1 MEVSSTLDNCASE
14 EIVSSYYMDP
24 LIQISVL
31 LHAAECSERYIEFH
45 HLLSRKCTSMI
56 LNLRSDISLRSSHSG
71 HVRSGS
77 YDNIPTPGPQVK
89 TISLQ
94 TYALQ
99 HSTHLRLRNSLL
111 THPAATRR
119 LVSPADEVRRQNQV
133 CNLSDL
139 SPRLVATTREG
150 SRSATEPVS
159 LVSL

>member
-1 MEVSSTLDNCASE
+1 MEVSSTQDNCASE
-14 EIVSSYYMDP
+14 DIVSLFMDP

-31 LHAAECSERYIEFH
+31 LHAAECSEKNIEFH
-45 HLLSRKCTSMI
+45 HLLSSKCTSMI
-56 LNLRSDISLRSSHSG
+56 LNPRSDISLRSSHSG

-89 TISLQ
+89 TILLP
-94 TYALQ
+94 YAFQ
-99 HSTHLRLRNSLL
+99 HSTHFRLRNSLL

-133 CNLSDL
+133 CNLWDL

-150 SRSATEPVS
+150 SRSTTEPENLAS
-159 LVSL
+159 L

>member
-31 LHAAECSERYIEFH
+31 LHAAECSGRIFEFH
-45 HLLSRKCTSMI
+45 HLLSSKGI
-56 LNLRSDISLRSSHSG
+56 VLNLRSDISLRSSHSG

-111 THPAATRR
+111 THPAAMRR

>member
-14 EIVSSYYMDP
+14 EIVSLYYMDP

-31 LHAAECSERYIEFH
+31 LHAAECSERYFGFPH
-45 HLLSRKCTSMI
+45 MLSSKCI
-56 LNLRSDISLRSSHSG
+56 VLNLRSDISLRSSHSG

-94 TYALQ
+94 TYAFQ
-99 HSTHLRLRNSLL
+99 HSTHLRLRNSPL
-111 THPAATRR
+111 THLVATRQ

-139 SPRLVATTREG
+139 LPRLVATTREG
-150 SRSATEPVS
+150 SRSITELENLAS
-159 LVSL
+159 L